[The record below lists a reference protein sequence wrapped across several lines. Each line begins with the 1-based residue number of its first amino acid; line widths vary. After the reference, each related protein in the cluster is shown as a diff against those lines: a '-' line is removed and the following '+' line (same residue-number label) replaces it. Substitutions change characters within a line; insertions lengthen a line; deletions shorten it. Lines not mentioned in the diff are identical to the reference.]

1 MADPGN
7 ESGPGA
13 GPTAHRANNPA
24 NPIGKDIAMN
34 GITPNPEPATEL
46 SVAQAQNAIAAAR
59 PCPHWCDNP
68 GHPDEMPADRSCW
81 SEDRGLALNIMP
93 WHRGLPI
100 VIETGAMRPVGETES
115 VVTLLFKNG
124 PEELSGRLTAWE
136 ARRLAADLLHFA
148 SLTKE
153 K

>member
-1 MADPGN
+1 
-7 ESGPGA
+7 
-13 GPTAHRANNPA
+13 
-24 NPIGKDIAMN
+24 MN
-34 GITPNPEPATEL
+34 GITPTPEPVNEL
-46 SVAQAQNAIAAAR
+46 SVAQAQNAITAAR
-59 PCPHWCDNP
+59 PCPSWCDTP
-68 GHPDEMPADRSCW
+68 GGHADEAPADRSCW

-148 SLTKE
+148 NLTKE